1 LPRLFLAAALACASG
16 PPVQA
21 DVRYTA
27 RIVGAE
33 GALSDLLGEVSQL
46 KALEDRPPVSE
57 QALRGRAERDLDRLR
72 EAALSLGYWNARLSY
87 RIDPK
92 TSPQTVVVSVQPG
105 PLFHVAA
112 ITIEG
117 PNGKPLAAPVKPAAL
132 PLKVGE
138 AARTQPVVAT
148 EEALVAAFK
157 QHGHPFA
164 KSGHRR
170 VVIDTANHTM
180 TIVYT
185 IVPGPP
191 GRFGPVA
198 ISGLKRLQ
206 RGYVERRLRWRRGAP
221 FDQRKIAETRDALIA
236 SGLFSTVAITPK
248 PVPSEPG
255 AVRIDIAVTERAHR
269 TIGAGIG
276 YNTSEGAQA
285 NAFWENRNLFGNA
298 EKLHLELGLGQQHK
312 GAAAD
317 FRAPDVLAIDQDL
330 LAHADIADETPV
342 AYHSRRALVSTGLE
356 RRFGPHL
363 TAGASL
369 SLEKANVDQLANT
382 GSFTASR
389 ATQHYALIGLPLYV
403 KLDESN
409 DLLNPTRGY
418 RVQASMVPYRSF
430 SGPDLS
436 FVSGRLAGSIY
447 EPLTDD
453 GRYVIAAAGAVSAI
467 AGTSL
472 ASIPA
477 DKRIYAGGGGS
488 VRAYGYEMAGP
499 LDANHV
505 PIGGRSSL
513 ELSLEARIRITDK
526 IGIVPFIDAGRY
538 YETTLPNLGS
548 RLLYGPGI
556 GLRYYTA
563 FGPLR
568 LDLATPMVR
577 RPGDSP
583 VQFYIS
589 LGQAF

>member
-1 LPRLFLAAALACASG
+1 MPRLFLAVALACTAG
-16 PPVQA
+16 AAAHA
-21 DVRYTA
+21 DIRYKTQV
-27 RIVGAE
+27 VGAK

-57 QALRGRAERDLDRLR
+57 QALRGRADRDLDQLSD
-72 EAALSLGYWNARLSY
+72 AAHSLGYWSAHLSY
-87 RIDPK
+87 RIDRK
-92 TSPQTVVVSVQPG
+92 TNPQTVAITVKPG
-105 PLFHVAA
+105 PLYHVAA
-112 ITIEG
+112 IAVHG
-117 PNGKPLAAPVKPAAL
+117 PNGKPLAAPVRPAAL
-132 PLKVGE
+132 PLKVGD
-138 AARTQPVVAT
+138 AARSEPVVAT
-148 EEALVAAFK
+148 EAALVAAFK
-157 QHGHPFA
+157 EHGHPFA
-164 KSGHRR
+164 KADRRR
-170 VVIDTANHTM
+170 VIVDTAKHTM
-180 TIVYT
+180 TVTYT
-185 IVPGPP
+185 VVPGPTA
-191 GRFGPVA
+191 RFGGVA
-198 ISGLKRLQ
+198 ISGLKSLRP
-206 RGYVERRLRWRRGAP
+206 GYVERRLRWRRGAP
-221 FDQRKIAETRDALIA
+221 FDERKVAETRNALIA
-236 SGLFSTVAITPK
+236 SGLFSTVAVTPH
-248 PVPSEPG
+248 PVPSAPG
-255 AVRIDIAVTERAHR
+255 TVRMQIAVTERPHH

-276 YNTSEGAQA
+276 YNTSEGAEA
-285 NAFWENRNLFGNA
+285 HAFWENRNLFGNA
-298 EKLHLELGLGQQHK
+298 EKLHLDLALGQQHK

-330 LAHADIADETPV
+330 LAHADVADETPV

-363 TAGASL
+363 TAGATV
-369 SLEKANVDQLANT
+369 SLEKANVSQLANT
-382 GSFTASR
+382 ASFTASR

-409 DLLNPTRGY
+409 SLLNPTKGY

-436 FVSGRLAGSIY
+436 FVSGRLSGSIY

-453 GRYVIAAAGAVSAI
+453 GRYVIAAAAAVSTI

-472 ASIPA
+472 ASVPA

-499 LDANHV
+499 LDSNHV

-513 ELSLEARIRITDK
+513 ELSLEARIKITNK

-538 YETTLPNLGS
+538 YETTLPNFGS

-568 LDLATPMVR
+568 VDLATPMVR